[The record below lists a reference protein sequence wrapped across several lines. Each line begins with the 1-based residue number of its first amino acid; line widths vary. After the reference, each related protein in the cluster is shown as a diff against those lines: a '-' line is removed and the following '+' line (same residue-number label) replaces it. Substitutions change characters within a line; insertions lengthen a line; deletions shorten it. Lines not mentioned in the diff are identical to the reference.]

1 MENLQEP
8 TSTVEMI
15 KALSKIIDFYRSRK
29 ITYEQLVEIILK
41 WEKKCPQYI
50 FEAESLKKSI
60 IARIG
65 VRRLEILKNILKIN
79 IGGNK

>member
-15 KALSKIIDFYRSRK
+15 EALSKIIDAYRSRK
-29 ITYEQLVEIILK
+29 ITYEQLVEMISK
-41 WEKKCPQYI
+41 WEKNCPQYI

-60 IARIG
+60 ITRIG